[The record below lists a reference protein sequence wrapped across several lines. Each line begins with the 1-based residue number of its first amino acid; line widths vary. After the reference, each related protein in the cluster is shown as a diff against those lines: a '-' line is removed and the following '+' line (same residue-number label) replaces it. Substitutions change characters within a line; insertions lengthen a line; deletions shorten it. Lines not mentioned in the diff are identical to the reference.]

1 MVHCRRVPAG
11 RTVSRALALAVKTVK
26 LRMVKVR
33 RDTAR
38 IEYELDFMTA
48 PRSHALEFFLLISKQ
63 LALSP
68 PRLMELNI
76 T

>member
-11 RTVSRALALAVKTVK
+11 RTVSRALALR
-26 LRMVKVR
+26 LRLRTVKVR
-33 RDTAR
+33 RDTAK

-48 PRSHALEFFLLISKQ
+48 PRSHALEFLLPISKQ